1 MQDITHGQTII
12 ELADVSFSYGDDTV
26 LRDFSLDVHR
36 GDYLG
41 VIGPNG
47 GGKTTL
53 LKIMLGLLTP
63 NRGGVKLFGTDIRRF
78 GQWSRVGYMS
88 QKATQIDPAFPITV
102 EGVVGMG
109 RYGKRGLFRF
119 LNQTDREKIT
129 WALTEVE
136 MEAYRAHRIGDLSG
150 GQQQRVCIARAL
162 VGEPEV
168 IVLDEPTEGLDM
180 KTQEQFYALL
190 RKLNAQMGITLIM
203 ALHDLDVIEREA
215 TELICV
221 NRPLV
226 YCGLPKEF
234 RAHERFAE
242 VYNLG
247 EKFAHH

>member
-1 MQDITHGQTII
+1 MQDIKHGQTII
-12 ELADVSFSYGDDTV
+12 ELSDVSFSYGDDAI

-63 NRGGVKLFGTDIRRF
+63 GRGTVKLFGTDIRRF
-78 GQWSRVGYMS
+78 RQWSRVGYVS

-109 RYGKRGLFRF
+109 RYGKRGPFRF
-119 LNQTDREKIT
+119 LNQTDREKVA
-129 WALTEVE
+129 WALKEVE
-136 MEAYRAHRIGDLSG
+136 MESYSTHRIGDLSG
-150 GQQQRVCIARAL
+150 GQQQRVCLARAL
-162 VGEPEV
+162 AGEPQV
-168 IVLDEPTEGLDM
+168 IVLDEPTVGVDM
-180 KTQEQFYALL
+180 KAQDQFYALL
-190 RKLNAQMGITLIM
+190 RKLNTQMGITLIM
-203 ALHDLDVIEREA
+203 ALHDLDIIEREA
-215 TELICV
+215 TELICI
-221 NRPLV
+221 NRSLV

-234 RAHERFAE
+234 RAHEHFAE
-242 VYNLG
+242 AYNLG